1 MVVLFWVA
9 FLKVIAAFNDAFNDA
24 FKVDFDGPFDT
35 MFTPLGAV
43 FKPFGENSTAFG
55 NPVIVSNCEGS

>member
-9 FLKVIAAFNDAFNDA
+9 FLKVIAAFGDA
-24 FKVDFDGPFDT
+24 FDT

-43 FKPFGENSTAFG
+43 FTLFGENSAAFG